1 MTVSLQNLKPF
12 IPCLR
17 EVVLGLQALDTG
29 FNQPTAIVP
38 VTKETVELD
47 RTLAKT
53 LNQPEID
60 YDTLE
65 NLYIPAELVIE
76 FIIHII
82 ENGTMPVES
91 IEERIQKILTEIT
104 VLQGEILNES
114 KLAERPIATICSK
127 QGESDCEG
135 FSCTCNCCNQ

>member
-1 MTVSLQNLKPF
+1 MTVSLQDLKLF
-12 IPCLR
+12 VPCLR
-17 EVVLGLQALDTG
+17 EVILGLQALDSG

-47 RTLAKT
+47 KTLAKA
-53 LNQPEID
+53 LNQPEVD
-60 YDTLE
+60 YGMLE
-65 NLYIPAELVIE
+65 SLYIPAELVIE

-91 IEERIQKILTEIT
+91 IEERLQKILTEIT
-104 VLQGEILNES
+104 ILQGEIFDGF
-114 KLAERPIATICSK
+114 KLAKRPIATICSK

-135 FSCTCNCCNQ
+135 FSCTCNCFNQ